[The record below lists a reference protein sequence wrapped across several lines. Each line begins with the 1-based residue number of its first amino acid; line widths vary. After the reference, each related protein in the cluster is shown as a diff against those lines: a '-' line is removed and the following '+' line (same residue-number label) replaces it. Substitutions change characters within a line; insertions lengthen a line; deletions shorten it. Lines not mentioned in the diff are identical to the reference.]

1 MFGEFAAAHGL
12 PEELVNKM
20 GAILDDVLNNVIS
33 YAYSDNRD
41 HAIEITATRRDDRV
55 IVTISD
61 DGTPFN
67 LLLHAAPEAGLSLE
81 DRRVGGLG
89 IHLVRHLADDISYR
103 RRTKKNELTLTLMV
117 DPPDDQP

>member
-1 MFGEFAAAHGL
+1 MIKMTAA
-12 PEELVNKM
+12 
-20 GAILDDVLNNVIS
+20 
-33 YAYSDNRD
+33 
-41 HAIEITATRRDDRV
+41 RRDDRV
-55 IVTISD
+55 IVTVSD

-67 LLLHAAPEAGLSLE
+67 PLLRAAPEAGLSLE

-103 RRTKKNELTLTLMV
+103 RLSDKNELTLTLLV